1 MSEQPIDEISEQEAA
16 EADEVTEAEP
26 GQDEEMT
33 EEEALEATKEALG
46 ESS

>member
-46 ESS
+46 GSS